1 MGREKKEKIKE
12 FVERLPVGGRE
23 RERERERKSI
33 ERTKI

>member
-23 RERERERKSI
+23 RERERKSI